1 MKSRACFKTLRPKLG
16 GGGVQADDT
25 TGVVTRST
33 ELKGAE
39 AEGCVQEGSFE
50 HVSEFSWSFLKKV

>member
-1 MKSRACFKTLRPKLG
+1 M
-16 GGGVQADDT
+16 QADDT

-50 HVSEFSWSFLKKV
+50 HVSEFS